1 MRASTMTTFL
11 HRLNHNAPNAANRAG
26 VQHVSIRLRGHVP
39 CVRSGPS
46 RRMRHSM
53 PSSCRAPSFLP
64 YQLEARSWYGPTATC
79 RSWSIPRTP
88 QRERSAALV
97 VGYVQDVVAVCD
109 CAGRRFDDQARER
122 HHERVHRLQS
132 EWPRLGHLVDL
143 LSRAMHREGTT
154 WIVLQGRRLCHG
166 WRFLN
171 S

>member
-1 MRASTMTTFL
+1 MQLIVQVYSMSPFAYAGMYLAFVQARLDALACDVPCLVVVVHRAFCAINWKHARGMVQL
-11 HRLNHNAPNAANRAG
+11 PPAG
-26 VQHVSIRLRGHVP
+26 HGTSQGRLRGK
-39 CVRSGPS
+39 G
-46 RRMRHSM
+46 
-53 PSSCRAPSFLP
+53 
-64 YQLEARSWYGPTATC
+64 
-79 RSWSIPRTP
+79 
-88 QRERSAALV
+88 SAALV
-97 VGYVQDVVAVCD
+97 VGHVQDVVAVCD

-166 WRFLN
+166 WRFPN

>member
-1 MRASTMTTFL
+1 MQLIVQVYSMSPFAYAGMYLAFVQA
-11 HRLNHNAPNAANRAG
+11 RLDACD
-26 VQHVSIRLRGHVP
+26 VP
-39 CVRSGPS
+39 L
-46 RRMRHSM
+46 
-53 PSSCRAPSFLP
+53 PSSCRASSFLR

-97 VGYVQDVVAVCD
+97 VGYVQHVVAVCD